1 MNCLDRLSNRLSS
14 LRSALSRFSS
24 QPATEVEQPT
34 TSNENSYAANADMQP
49 VKITEYTGDRL
60 HYVDSSC
67 LSSKYWLV
75 VSVEKRGTSYRVI
88 ARNHLGTTLLTTLK
102 GTDNLYV
109 PVGKEANEVEAIE
122 ILSEQTTAVVA
133 ATNNQLTVE
142 KNRSGFKA
150 KLGSYMLTCYG
161 SKNVELWEAGSD
173 GVYRPCTKLKAAQDI
188 LEQLV
193 DKVTPK
199 RLERAYNFIASK
211 AKAFG
216 ISLAA
221 LDSWF
226 SQLQPT

>member
-1 MNCLDRLSNRLSS
+1 MNCLDRLSNSLSS
-14 LRSALSRFSS
+14 LKSALSRFSP

-34 TSNENSYAANADMQP
+34 TSNESSYAANADMQP

-60 HYVDSSC
+60 HYMDSGC
-67 LSSKYWLV
+67 LISKYWLV
-75 VSVEKRGTSYRVI
+75 VSVEKRGTSYRVM
-88 ARNHLGTTLLTTLK
+88 ARNNLGTTLLTTLK
-102 GTDNLYV
+102 ATDNLYV
-109 PVGKEANEVEAIE
+109 PVVKETNEVEAIE
-122 ILSEQTTAVVA
+122 VLSEQTAVVA
-133 ATNNQLTVE
+133 ANNQLTVE

-161 SKNVELWEAGSD
+161 SKNTELWEAGSD
-173 GVYRPCTKLKAAQDI
+173 GIYRPCTKLKAIQDI

-199 RLERAYNFIASK
+199 RLERAYNFVTGK

-216 ISLAA
+216 ISLSA